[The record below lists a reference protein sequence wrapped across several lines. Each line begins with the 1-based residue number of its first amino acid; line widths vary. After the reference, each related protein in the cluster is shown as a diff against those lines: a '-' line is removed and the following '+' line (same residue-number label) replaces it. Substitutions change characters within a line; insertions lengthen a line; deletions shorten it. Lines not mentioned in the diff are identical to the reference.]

1 MTIPMIDSLEITAM
15 ALHQSRSTAK
25 DPSWFKAAASTKA
38 RARRDAAAFLA
49 ELRKAGHDVVVR
61 PPFDLGGIPQ

>member
-1 MTIPMIDSLEITAM
+1 MTAAMIDSLEITAM

-25 DPSWFKAAASTKA
+25 DKSWFKATASTKET
-38 RARRDAAAFLA
+38 ARRDAAAFLT

-61 PPFDLGGIPQ
+61 PPFIVGGIA